1 MTRKVEACLENIALG
16 LIANPGLSIEPLL
29 MLIHGVISLSVPEL
43 RLPAPRIQEDSNLTV
58 SGKPMKTDSLI
69 IAPVPKRKVAAA
81 AQPSVSGL
89 SRSAY
94 VINSHYVVEFGL
106 LVLSHLLKREKCHEG
121 DANPKVLPMLDPMV
135 SIVYEN
141 LNNPHSKVNER
152 FSFLIFKTLLFSN
165 QNQLVALSLRCIC
178 TLLRVP
184 LPSLDGYAPKISSA
198 VFSILHKYSGST
210 SGENLEMVQT
220 AFKVG

>member
-152 FSFLIFKTLLFSN
+152 FSFFDIRTFIILKSKSVGGVIIEMHLYT
-165 QNQLVALSLRCIC
+165 
-178 TLLRVP
+178 
-184 LPSLDGYAPKISSA
+184 SSRSIA
-198 VFSILHKYSGST
+198 VFGRLRSQDIFSRLFYTAQVFWKHFRRELGNGSN
-210 SGENLEMVQT
+210 S
-220 AFKVG
+220 F